1 VRAVETDEL
10 LELVETKVSEGET
23 NLYDRVIDEAEKLL
37 LTRVLRMTGGNQV
50 EAAKILG
57 ITRTTLRSKILK
69 LGITISQT
77 VEAG

>member
-1 VRAVETDEL
+1 
-10 LELVETKVSEGET
+10 
-23 NLYDRVIDEAEKLL
+23 
-37 LTRVLRMTGGNQV
+37 LRMTGGNQV

-77 VEAG
+77 VGNAEVALER